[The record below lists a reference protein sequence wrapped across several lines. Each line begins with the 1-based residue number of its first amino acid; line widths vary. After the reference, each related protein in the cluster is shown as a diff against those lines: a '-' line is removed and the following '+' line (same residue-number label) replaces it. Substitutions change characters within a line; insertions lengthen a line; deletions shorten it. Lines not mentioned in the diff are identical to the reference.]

1 MRLLAIEWLW
11 TLWLVPVAALLLR
24 LGAVRARTRTREFVG
39 ALAPRL
45 VRAGGEHLSRSVFAL
60 AAVAVAIVALARPAW
75 GVVMQDVE
83 REGLELVVLLDVS
96 RSMLAEDA
104 APNRLERAR
113 LAVGRLIDRLEES
126 GGHRI
131 GLVAFAGLP
140 VVRAPVTSDYAYVRD
155 RLATTS
161 PSDVPRGGTLIGDAV
176 RRSVGLLDRG
186 DVSADVPVHDRVVI
200 LLTDGED
207 HESFP
212 REAAQGAAEAGVVI
226 YSVGIGDPSD
236 GGRIPIRGDDGR
248 RSFVSHGG
256 SDVVSRLDEDTLR
269 AMATSTGGGYLP
281 AGTRS
286 IPLDRLYD
294 EAIQTRRAA
303 SLGTTRERRHHER
316 FQWAAGIALVLA
328 ILSRVAGPRG
338 RDA

>member
-1 MRLLAIEWLW
+1 MKLLAVQWLW
-11 TLWLVPVAALLLR
+11 LLWLVPAAVLVLR
-24 LGAVRARTRTREFVG
+24 LSAVRARRRTREFIG

-45 VRAGGEHLSRSVFAL
+45 VRAGGVHVSRSVFAL
-60 AAVAVAIVALARPAW
+60 SAVAVAIFALARPAW
-75 GVVMQDVE
+75 GIVMQDVE

-113 LAVGRLIDRLEES
+113 MAVGRLIDRLEDS

-131 GLVAFAGLP
+131 GLVAFAGVP
-140 VVRAPVTSDYAYVRD
+140 VVRAPVTSDYGYVRD

-161 PSDVPRGGTLIGDAV
+161 PSDAPRGGTLIGDAV
-176 RRSVGLLDRG
+176 RRAVGLLDRAETPG
-186 DVSADVPVHDRVVI
+186 GAAQHDRIVI

-207 HESFP
+207 HESYP

-226 YSVGIGDPSD
+226 YTVGIGDAAE
-236 GGRIPIRGDDGR
+236 GGRIPITGDDGAR
-248 RSFVSHGG
+248 RFVSHGG
-256 SDVVSRLDEDTLR
+256 NDVVSRLDEDTLR

-294 EAIQTRRAA
+294 EAIETRRAS
-303 SLGTTRERRHHER
+303 SLGTSRERRHRER

-328 ILSRVAGPRG
+328 LLSRVSGPRRRG
-338 RDA
+338 T